1 MVTFEECQLVEEWFE
16 ETKVPKKKEPK
27 KEGEKK
33 EGEPEKM
40 EEEEFEIK
48 KTKKEKYTAIKFD
61 ANTFDNFNSK
71 DIETFFA
78 AEATMVN
85 QDRIILETY
94 EKKNELESQIYRWK
108 SNLTSSH
115 QQYARPEE
123 ANEIIAFLE
132 RENEWLYN
140 DGQNA
145 NRGVYSDRINGVKA
159 KVAQVAKRYE
169 SFEQLV
175 NEVKALGDSL
185 TANTTLLN
193 SLVRHA
199 LFRIRSTST
208 SLLRNARKASPSSK
222 RYEDGLFLLTR
233 SSAPRP
239 SGKTW

>member
-1 MVTFEECQLVEEWFE
+1 
-16 ETKVPKKKEPK
+16 
-27 KEGEKK
+27 
-33 EGEPEKM
+33 M
-40 EEEEFEIK
+40 EEEEFDIK
-48 KTKKEKYTAIKFD
+48 KNKKEKYTAVKFD
-61 ANTFDNFNSK
+61 ANNFDNFNSK

-115 QQYARPEE
+115 QEYARPEE
-123 ANEIIAFLE
+123 TNEIIAFLE

-140 DGQNA
+140 EGQNA
-145 NRGVYSDRINGVKA
+145 NRGVYSDRINGVKN
-159 KVAQVAKRYE
+159 KVSQVAKRYE
-169 SFEQLV
+169 NFDQLV

-185 TANTTLLN
+185 AANTALLN
-193 SLVRHA
+193 SLVTHA
-199 LFRIRSTST
+199 LFRIRSTNT

-222 RYEDGLFLLTR
+222 RSAGGWLSLTR
-233 SSAPRP
+233 SNVPRA